1 MRSIFNNIIRII
13 KENILLIFVLVVVL
27 LVSAYAEGND
37 LDFTIDNQTD
47 GGTFNSV
54 QDGQDND
61 IDFDIVSMDNFIID
75 IDQIGNNNTLDI
87 DVDGRTGLTKH
98 QSKHVSEDFVNTTE
112 KDKCDYHSSVAA
124 PKRKKR
130 AGTPT
135 VTELHAETEE
145 KGSYRVLRAEVKQ
158 DWHLP
163 TGRTGEKRQ
172 KKQGAAAD
180 NDDSWLERG
189 CRRRR
194 RGYPNVTSSSSER
207 RSLPKLY

>member
-61 IDFDIVSMDNFIID
+61 IDFDIISMDNFIID

-87 DVDGRTGLTKH
+87 DVDGRTSDG
-98 QSKHVSEDFVNTTE
+98 
-112 KDKCDYHSSVAA
+112 SSMYFNQTGNN
-124 PKRKKR
+124 KSYS
-130 AGTPT
+130 
-135 VTELHAETEE
+135 
-145 KGSYRVLRAEVKQ
+145 GSF
-158 DWHLP
+158 WCGH
-163 TGRTGEKRQ
+163 
-172 KKQGAAAD
+172 
-180 NDDSWLERG
+180 
-189 CRRRR
+189 
-194 RGYPNVTSSSSER
+194 TSCSMTINQN
-207 RSLPKLY
+207 

>member
-61 IDFDIVSMDNFIID
+61 IDFDIISMDNFIID

-87 DVDGRTGLTKH
+87 DVDGRTSDG
-98 QSKHVSEDFVNTTE
+98 
-112 KDKCDYHSSVAA
+112 SSMYFNQTGNN
-124 PKRKKR
+124 KSYS
-130 AGTPT
+130 
-135 VTELHAETEE
+135 
-145 KGSYRVLRAEVKQ
+145 GSF
-158 DWHLP
+158 WSGH
-163 TGRTGEKRQ
+163 
-172 KKQGAAAD
+172 
-180 NDDSWLERG
+180 
-189 CRRRR
+189 
-194 RGYPNVTSSSSER
+194 TSCSMTINQN
-207 RSLPKLY
+207 

>member
-1 MRSIFNNIIRII
+1 MRSIFNNITRVI

-87 DVDGRTGLTKH
+87 DVDGRTSDGSSMYFNQTGNNK
-98 QSKHVSEDFVNTTE
+98 SYSGSFW
-112 KDKCDYHSSVAA
+112 CGHSFC
-124 PKRKKR
+124 
-130 AGTPT
+130 TMT
-135 VTELHAETEE
+135 IN
-145 KGSYRVLRAEVKQ
+145 Q
-158 DWHLP
+158 
-163 TGRTGEKRQ
+163 
-172 KKQGAAAD
+172 
-180 NDDSWLERG
+180 N
-189 CRRRR
+189 
-194 RGYPNVTSSSSER
+194 
-207 RSLPKLY
+207 

>member
-61 IDFDIVSMDNFIID
+61 IDFDIISMDNFIID

-87 DVDGRTGLTKH
+87 DVDGRTSDGSSMYFNQTGNNK
-98 QSKHVSEDFVNTTE
+98 SYSGSFW
-112 KDKCDYHSSVAA
+112 CGHSFC
-124 PKRKKR
+124 
-130 AGTPT
+130 TMT
-135 VTELHAETEE
+135 IN
-145 KGSYRVLRAEVKQ
+145 Q
-158 DWHLP
+158 
-163 TGRTGEKRQ
+163 
-172 KKQGAAAD
+172 
-180 NDDSWLERG
+180 N
-189 CRRRR
+189 
-194 RGYPNVTSSSSER
+194 
-207 RSLPKLY
+207 

>member
-13 KENILLIFVLVVVL
+13 KENVLLIFVLVVDL

-87 DVDGRTGLTKH
+87 DVDGRTSDGSSMYFNQTGNNK
-98 QSKHVSEDFVNTTE
+98 SYSGSFW
-112 KDKCDYHSSVAA
+112 CGHSFC
-124 PKRKKR
+124 
-130 AGTPT
+130 TMT
-135 VTELHAETEE
+135 IN
-145 KGSYRVLRAEVKQ
+145 Q
-158 DWHLP
+158 
-163 TGRTGEKRQ
+163 
-172 KKQGAAAD
+172 
-180 NDDSWLERG
+180 N
-189 CRRRR
+189 
-194 RGYPNVTSSSSER
+194 
-207 RSLPKLY
+207 